1 MLSLITLF
9 ADYTSRGRRWNWRTE
24 LEDVKH
30 VEQEEEQHEKQGQA
44 EDNGGDGEVMDTVF
58 TLLAEEDC
66 HISSSGS

>member
-30 VEQEEEQHEKQGQA
+30 VEQDVEQQGEQGEA
-44 EDNGGDGEVMDTVF
+44 EDVGGE
-58 TLLAEEDC
+58 C
-66 HISSSGS
+66 